1 MRKYLLSVLFLLLFL
16 VGCRDDAS
24 TEQSV
29 KTENAEETAM
39 ETLCE
44 SISETL
50 PETENFEVQP
60 ETYEFDENS
69 HVHQWKAES
78 VTEADCTQNG
88 LSVSLCDC
96 GAKKEEVLLSYP
108 HEYVLQGCGIPL
120 RCKNCNGKG
129 PLSPHQFEKNI
140 CKLCKLTLSSPVF
153 VHNVQLDF
161 DESKQSILEKM
172 GQPTEILTEGNLQ
185 SLVYA
190 SDLSALTVIQTDEM
204 GLWGVF
210 TLDPTA
216 VFYVDGKLVKADG
229 FKGKDDKNSD
239 AVYREFNAC
248 RVYAFCDLLGTKK
261 YYGMWLRYAECDYHY
276 LTDPNIAENYEVQAR
291 LSYYYVNALRA
302 LNGLKP
308 LSWCPKA
315 AKVSLNYAEKM
326 VRENFFDHDNLL
338 EKRLNNA
345 GLEWRFSGENVSQGY
360 ANAFFVCD
368 AYYNC
373 ADHRINVLNPDFT
386 HVGMGFV
393 RKTDGT
399 YPITVLGAQTF
410 YS

>member
-1 MRKYLLSVLFLLLFL
+1 MKKYVVSTLVLMLFLI
-16 VGCRDDAS
+16 GCSDDAVVRTTTDQMSS
-24 TEQSV
+24 TEE
-29 KTENAEETAM
+29 TESAV
-39 ETLCE
+39 L
-44 SISETL
+44 SETL
-50 PETENFEVQP
+50 PETVIAEVQT
-60 ETYEFDENS
+60 ETYEHDEAG
-69 HVHQWKAES
+69 HTHQWHAES
-78 VTEADCTQNG
+78 VTEASCTENG
-88 LSVSLCDC
+88 LSVSVCSC

-108 HEYVLQGCGIPL
+108 HEYVLQGCGNYL
-120 RCKNCNGKG
+120 SCKNCNEKG
-129 PLSPHQFEKNI
+129 PLSPHQFEKNT
-140 CKLCKLTLSSPVF
+140 CKLCKLTVSSPVF

-161 DESKQSILEKM
+161 DEPKKSILEKM
-172 GQPTEILTEGNLQ
+172 GQPTEILTEGELQ

-190 SDLSALTVIQTDEM
+190 SDLSTFTVIQTDQM

-216 VFYVDGKLVKADG
+216 LFYVDGKIVRAEG
-229 FKGKDDKNSD
+229 FSGKDDKNSD
-239 AVYREFNAC
+239 ASYREFSAC
-248 RVYAFCDLLGTKK
+248 RVYAFRDLLGTQK

-276 LTDPNIAENYEVQAR
+276 LTDPNISANYEVQAR
-291 LSYYYVNALRA
+291 LSYHYVNALRS

-308 LSWCPKA
+308 LSWCPQA

-338 EKRLNNA
+338 EKRLNDA
-345 GLEWRFSGENVSQGY
+345 GLQWSFSGENVSQGY

-373 ADHRINVLNPDFT
+373 ADHRKNILNPDFT
-386 HVGMGFV
+386 HVGMGFA
-393 RKTDGT
+393 RKTDGI